1 MALSQSAV
9 SELLEAF
16 RTGEGVDLIRESVRM
31 VMQELIEAEAS
42 EKIGAARY
50 ERTGSRTTERNG
62 SRPRLLSTQAGDVQ
76 LKIPKLRKGSY
87 FPIILEPRR
96 RIDQALY
103 AVVMEAYVAGV
114 STRSVDDL
122 VAALGID
129 SGISKSEVSRICAG
143 LDEVVAAFR
152 TRRLD
157 HIEFPYVYLDATYL
171 HVRNATSQVVSMAVV
186 VATGITAEGAREVAP
201 ASGRYPQ
208 GLDVGDSEDEV
219 FWRAFL
225 ADLKKRGLTGVR
237 LVVSDQHAGLV
248 AALKRS
254 FQKAAHQRCRVHFA
268 RNLLAL
274 VPKTHTDM
282 VAAVFRTIF
291 AQPDATTVAA
301 TWDEVRDQLTGRF
314 PKIGPLM
321 DDAKTEVLAFTAFP
335 RAHWAKVWST
345 NPLERLNKEIKRR
358 ARVVGIFP
366 NDAAVIRLVGAVL
379 ADTHDEWQSGDRR
392 YLSEASMALLK
403 PHSHTGS
410 IAAIGSGE

>member
-1 MALSQSAV
+1 MALPQSAV

-31 VMQELIEAEAS
+31 VMQELIEAEAT
-42 EKIGAARY
+42 ERIGAARY
-50 ERTGSRTTERNG
+50 ERTESRTTDRNG
-62 SRPRLLSTQAGDVQ
+62 SRDRLLATQAGDVE
-76 LKIPKLRKGSY
+76 LRIPKLRKGSF
-87 FPIILEPRR
+87 FPVILEPRR
-96 RIDQALY
+96 RIDRALY
-103 AVVMEAYVAGV
+103 AVVMEAYVNGV

-143 LDEVVAAFR
+143 LDEVVTAFR

-157 HIEFPYVYLDATYL
+157 HTEFPYVYLDATYL

-186 VATGITAEGAREVAP
+186 VATGITADGGREVL
-201 ASGRYPQ
+201 

-219 FWRAFL
+219 FWRGFL
-225 ADLKKRGLTGVR
+225 TDLKKRGLGGVR
-237 LVVSDQHAGLV
+237 LAISDQHAGLV

-254 FQKAAHQRCRVHFA
+254 FQKTGHQRCRVHFA

-274 VPKTHTDM
+274 VPKSHTDM

-291 AQPDATTVAA
+291 AQPDAQTVAA
-301 TWDEVRDQLTGRF
+301 TWDDVRDQLAARF

-321 DDAKTEVLAFTAFP
+321 DEAKAEVLAFTAFP
-335 RAHWAKVWST
+335 RSHWSKIWST
-345 NPLERLNKEIKRR
+345 NPLERVNKEIKRR

-379 ADTHDEWQSGDRR
+379 ADMHDEWQSGERR
-392 YLSEASMALLK
+392 YLSEGSMALLK
-403 PHSHTGS
+403 PNGDTGA
-410 IAAIGSGE
+410 IAAINSGE

>member
-16 RTGEGVDLIRESVRM
+16 RTGDGVDLIRESVRM
-31 VMQELIEAEAS
+31 VMQELIEAEAT
-42 EKIGAARY
+42 ERIGAAKY
-50 ERTGSRTTERNG
+50 ERAESRTTDRNG
-62 SRPRLLSTQAGDVQ
+62 VRPRLLATRAGDVE
-76 LKIPKLRKGSY
+76 LRIPKLRKGSF
-87 FPIILEPRR
+87 FPVILEPRR

-103 AVVMEAYVAGV
+103 AVVMEAYVCGV

-143 LDEVVAAFR
+143 LDEVVTAFR

-157 HIEFPYVYLDATYL
+157 HTDFPYVYLDATYL

-186 VATGITAEGAREVAP
+186 VATGITADGSREVL
-201 ASGRYPQ
+201 

-219 FWRAFL
+219 FWRTFL
-225 ADLKKRGLTGVR
+225 TDLKKRGLTGVR
-237 LVVSDQHAGLV
+237 LVISDQHAGLV

-254 FQKAAHQRCRVHFA
+254 FQGAGHQRCRVHFA

-291 AQPDATTVAA
+291 AQPDAATVAA
-301 TWDEVRDQLTGRF
+301 TWDEVRDQLGKSF
-314 PKIGPLM
+314 PRIGPLM
-321 DDAKTEVLAFTAFP
+321 DEAKAEVLAFTAFP
-335 RAHWAKVWST
+335 RAHWSKIWST
-345 NPLERLNKEIKRR
+345 NPLERVNKEIKRR

-379 ADTHDEWQSGDRR
+379 ADMHDEWQSGERR
-392 YLSEASMALLK
+392 YLSEGSMALLK
-403 PHSHTGS
+403 PTSDTGS
-410 IAAIGSGE
+410 IAAIDSGE